1 MVFMQCRRVQSSVLI
16 GWALGVILKFE
27 NKDALSPRIKLDDG
41 YVESLFLVVM
51 SKSLEQLLGISEA
64 THTWPQKLT

>member
-1 MVFMQCRRVQSSVLI
+1 MVFMQCRRVQSNVLI

-51 SKSLEQLLGISEA
+51 SKNLE
-64 THTWPQKLT
+64 